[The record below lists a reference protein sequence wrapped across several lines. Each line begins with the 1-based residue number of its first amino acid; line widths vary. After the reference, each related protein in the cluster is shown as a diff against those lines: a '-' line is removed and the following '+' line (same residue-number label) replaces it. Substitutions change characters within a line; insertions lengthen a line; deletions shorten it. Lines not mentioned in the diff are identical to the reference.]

1 MPFLP
6 RPNPL
11 ACAVALAFATA
22 AHAQVIDDL
31 EVRRVGADAVVQLRF
46 ATEVQFQRA
55 LSTRSNDLT
64 LISYTLL
71 SATNA
76 SYRGGQGLRLGER
89 QGLPQI
95 QLADEAEQNSERG
108 RRIVLRFAEPTRVSV
123 RAGPRGRSIE
133 IVLHDRG
140 AGVRAPEA
148 ARAPVL
154 PPAPVATAPGVPTP
168 SATASTVPEDDR
180 RFVITLLSAPTPNLQ
195 LAAPVPRSL
204 QDYAV
209 FTDRRLV
216 DGAVRHEINLGY
228 FATRTQ
234 AEAVLRQLSA
244 FPQAVIA
251 PVPAP
256 IVAEAPAPAPAPVP
270 APSPAPSP
278 AAAPKAPAVP
288 VPPVVA
294 VTPAVPVPV
303 PVPSTAPA
311 PAPAPA
317 PSPVPAPPA
326 PAVAE
331 APGPAAPA
339 PAPAPSA
346 AAPEAAPRG
355 ADEIEREA
363 STLMLAARAAF
374 EQRADAVA
382 LARLSSLLDLPPNR
396 QTREAQDLIGR
407 VRLRMGDTAR
417 ARIEFETY
425 LSLYPDGPAAARIR
439 RDLAA
444 LPAPAPAPVVA
455 ETPPRKEDEPV
466 VSGSTA
472 LYYYGGNGQ
481 VRSRDFQDSPLS
493 GVPQLVSD
501 QQLAPEKSRQLF
513 GDVDLGWRQRT
524 AESDL
529 RFVARDSYT
538 RDLERP
544 DKSRN
549 RLSSLYG
556 DYKSLTGGWG
566 VKFGRQSP
574 TGGGVMGRFDGVQ
587 AFVLAKP
594 KLKFGAVAG
603 QPVDRYFDS
612 KRRFYGASFDAD
624 GVVKNFGFGV
634 YAIQQTID
642 GEIDRR
648 ALGLEARYFEGGV
661 SAFAQFDYDLVMKA
675 MNIAAV
681 QATWVME
688 DNTVVNALYDRR
700 AMPLLSLGNALT
712 FADASG
718 TMYTRIA
725 DKLATTTLQALREQV
740 RATTP
745 FITQAQAGIT
755 KPITA
760 HWQFGSSLQAT
771 SIGEIP
777 PVPEVPGFEQGRPAT
792 GRVLS
797 LSGQLIGLN
806 LYSARDTHVFS
817 VTAISSPALDGLM
830 LGYNNSSLVWEVW
843 QVEPSL
849 QFYRDENAQGG
860 TSSRWTP
867 GLRATYRGFKRWS
880 VESALTYEI
889 GKATR
894 TAPDPNDATQTITTK
909 ENSTRVNYS
918 LGARYEF

>member
-1 MPFLP
+1 MPSTL
-6 RPNPL
+6 RLHPL
-11 ACAVALAFATA
+11 ACAAALAFATA
-22 AHAQVIDDL
+22 AHAQVIDDI
-31 EVRRVGADAVVQLRF
+31 EVRRVGADAVLQLRF

-71 SATNA
+71 ASTNA
-76 SYRGGQGLRLGER
+76 SYRGGQGLRLGAR

-108 RRIVLRFAEPTRVSV
+108 RRIVLRFAEPTRVTV
-123 RAGPRGRSIE
+123 RSGPRGRSID
-133 IVLHDRG
+133 IVLHERG
-140 AGVRAPEA
+140 AGVLAPDA
-148 ARAPVL
+148 ARAPAPP

-168 SATASTVPEDDR
+168 SATASAVPEGDR
-180 RFVITLLSAPTPNLQ
+180 RFVITLLSAATPDLQ
-195 LAAPVPRSL
+195 LTTPVPRAL
-204 QDYAV
+204 QDYSV

-216 DGAVRHEINLGY
+216 DGALRHEINLGY

-234 AEAVLRQLSA
+234 AEAVLRQLQA

-256 IVAEAPAPAPAPVP
+256 IVAEAPAPAPAPAVAPKTPPVP
-270 APSPAPSP
+270 A
-278 AAAPKAPAVP
+278 
-288 VPPVVA
+288 PPVVA
-294 VTPAVPVPV
+294 VAPVIPVPV
-303 PVPSTAPA
+303 PGPA
-311 PAPAPA
+311 PAPAAAPA
-317 PSPVPAPPA
+317 PVPAPP

-331 APGPAAPA
+331 APPPA
-339 PAPAPSA
+339 PAAAAA
-346 AAPEAAPRG
+346 AAPPIAAAPDTPPRS
-355 ADEIEREA
+355 AEAIEREA
-363 STLMLAARAAF
+363 DTLMLAARAAF

-407 VRLRMGDTAR
+407 VRLRLGDTVR

-425 LSLYPDGPAAARIR
+425 LGLYPDGPAAARIR

-444 LPAPAPAPVVA
+444 LPAPAPAPVLA
-455 ETPPRKEDEPV
+455 EAPQRKEDEPV
-466 VSGSTA
+466 VSGSTS

-501 QQLAPEKSRQLF
+501 QQLAPEKSRQLY

-524 AESDL
+524 RESDL

-549 RLSSLYG
+549 RLSALYG

-587 AFVLAKP
+587 AYVLAKP

-612 KRRFYGASFDAD
+612 RRRFYGASFDAD
-624 GVVKNFGFGV
+624 GLLKNFGIGL

-642 GEIDRR
+642 GETDRR
-648 ALGLEARYFEGGV
+648 ALGMEARFFEGGA
-661 SAFAQFDYDLVMKA
+661 SAFAQFDYDVVMKA
-675 MNIAAV
+675 LNIAAV

-725 DKLATTTLQALREQV
+725 DKLATTTLPALREQV

-745 FITQAQAGIT
+745 FITQAQVGIT

-760 HWQFGSSLQAT
+760 HWQLGSSVQST

-797 LSGQLIGLN
+797 LSGQVIGLN

-817 VTAISSPALDGLM
+817 VTALSSANLDGLM

-860 TSSRWTP
+860 ESSRWTP

-894 TAPDPNDATQTITTK
+894 VTPDPNDATLTITTK

>member
-1 MPFLP
+1 MPSTL
-6 RPNPL
+6 RPLPL
-11 ACAVALAFATA
+11 ACAIALAFATT
-22 AHAQVIDDL
+22 AHAQLIDDI
-31 EVRRVGADAVVQLRF
+31 EVRRVGADAVLQLRF

-64 LISYTLL
+64 LVSYTLL
-71 SATNA
+71 ASTNA

-108 RRIVLRFAEPTRVSV
+108 RRIVLRFAEPTRVTV
-123 RAGPRGRSIE
+123 RAGPRGRSID

-140 AGVRAPEA
+140 AGVLAPDA
-148 ARAPVL
+148 ARAPAPPPPL
-154 PPAPVATAPGVPTP
+154 PAATAPGVPTP
-168 SATASTVPEDDR
+168 SATASALPESDR
-180 RFVITLLSAPTPNLQ
+180 RFVITLLSAPTPELQ
-195 LAAPVPRSL
+195 LATPVPRSL
-204 QDYAV
+204 QDYSV

-256 IVAEAPAPAPAPVP
+256 IVAEAPVPAPA
-270 APSPAPSP
+270 A
-278 AAAPKAPAVP
+278 AAAPKAPAAP

-294 VTPAVPVPV
+294 VAPVIPVPV
-303 PVPSTAPA
+303 PAPVPTPTPAPA

-317 PSPVPAPPA
+317 V
-326 PAVAE
+326 AVAE
-331 APGPAAPA
+331 APPPVPAPAASAPATTADTTAAAPA
-339 PAPAPSA
+339 
-346 AAPEAAPRG
+346 AAPDTPPRSAEA
-355 ADEIEREA
+355 IEREA
-363 STLMLAARAAF
+363 DTLMLAARAAF
-374 EQRADAVA
+374 DQRTDAVA

-425 LSLYPDGPAAARIR
+425 LSLYPNGPAAARIR

-444 LPAPAPAPVVA
+444 LPAPAPAPVLA
-455 ETPPRKEDEPV
+455 EAPQRKEDEPV
-466 VSGSTA
+466 VSGSTS

-501 QQLAPEKSRQLF
+501 QQLAPEKSRQLY

-524 AESDL
+524 RESDL

-549 RLSSLYG
+549 RLSALYG

-642 GEIDRR
+642 GETDRR
-648 ALGLEARYFEGGV
+648 ALGLEARYFEGGA
-661 SAFAQFDYDLVMKA
+661 SAFAQFDYDVVMKA
-675 MNIAAV
+675 LNIAAV

-725 DKLATTTLQALREQV
+725 DKLATTTLPALREQV

-745 FITQAQAGIT
+745 FITQAQVGIT

-760 HWQFGSSLQAT
+760 HWQFGSSVQST
-771 SIGEIP
+771 TIGEIP
-777 PVPEVPGFEQGRPAT
+777 PVPDVPGFEQGRPAT

-817 VTAISSPALDGLM
+817 VTAISSPSLDGLM

-860 TSSRWTP
+860 DSSRWTP

-894 TAPDPNDATQTITTK
+894 VAPDPNDATQTITTK
-909 ENSTRVNYS
+909 ETSTRVNYS